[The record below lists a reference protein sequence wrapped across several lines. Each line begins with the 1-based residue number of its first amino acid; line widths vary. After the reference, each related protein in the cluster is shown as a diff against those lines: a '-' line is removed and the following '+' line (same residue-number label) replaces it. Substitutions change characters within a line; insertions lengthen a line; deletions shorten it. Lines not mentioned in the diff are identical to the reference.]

1 MNDSKEEH
9 RAGYQAL
16 RKEPPCSRQLN
27 AGAPVVSWRSKK
39 CVRSSGGRWGRDH
52 LSVLDRQRSAGFE
65 GRAQRTLFVFKAIG
79 YVIADELL
87 RGLVDGLAAP
97 FGRRNDVLVLH
108 AFLPLVSGI

>member
-27 AGAPVVSWRSKK
+27 SGAPVVSWRSKK
-39 CVRSSGGRWGRDH
+39 CVRSSSGRWGRDH
-52 LSVLDRQRSAGFE
+52 LSVLDRQRSAGLE
-65 GRAQRTLFVFKAIG
+65 GRAQRTLLVSKAIG

-87 RGLVDGLAAP
+87 RCVVDGLARQL
-97 FGRRNDVLVLH
+97 RRCNH
-108 AFLPLVSGI
+108 G